1 MTLPVLWGCV
11 SGINVYTIKAVIHF
25 FLKPCKQIYKTRSEH
40 IRHGVYQYHRQEI
53 FDSIGIEVIV
63 QKSEYHTDNN
73 SGGHT
78 LIGVEGNTNNRGI
91 KQGLPFVL
99 LVYGAQ

>member
-1 MTLPVLWGCV
+1 MLIQFCL
-11 SGINVYTIKAVIHF
+11 
-25 FLKPCKQIYKTRSEH
+25 FLEPCKQIHKSRTEH
-40 IRHGVYQYHRQEI
+40 IRHGVHQNHRKKI

-63 QKSEYHTDNN
+63 QKSKYHTDNK
-73 SGGHT
+73 GGSHA
-78 LIGVEGNTNNRGI
+78 LIGMEGYTNNCGV